1 MKFEYEQT
9 NMNKYENIIDLH
21 APVRSGE
28 FLPMA
33 RSLNVG
39 RHGTCLFSSVYEG
52 NYHGTRCKRDFN

>member
-1 MKFEYEQT
+1 
-9 NMNKYENIIDLH
+9 MNKYENIIDLH